1 MKNYLHHEVLGETQI
16 EELVDLG
23 LDFSTSLY
31 DLESI
36 LMILPSQLIVE
47 GYTFDLVIGPGLLM
61 YFDWTQGRTLVE
73 IKNNSLLEAAFGLLK
88 WSLINNHI
96 KK

>member
-16 EELVDLG
+16 GELVDLG
-23 LDFSTSLY
+23 LDFSISLY

-73 IKNNSLLEAAFGLLK
+73 IKNNSLLGAAFEMLK
-88 WSLINNHI
+88 WCLINNHI